1 MEKLQIRVSVLSQ
14 LNKIAKKVSIHD
26 RSKQPTII
34 RTYYAKHLFNKITL
48 GAQSILAIIKAG
60 LSESEE
66 IQLLDASSIASIT
79 RDIIE
84 GYTVFQY
91 LCIDNI
97 SQDELDFRLNLM
109 TYHHG
114 YDVIKLSK
122 LFGFDENDEL
132 NYAMHLQNKFSAMSL
147 EKNAIFNAL
156 DRKTQ
161 KRLLDGE
168 KAYYWGTKGRTKV
181 GLMSPEIES
190 GIYRLFS
197 TSVHT
202 LPLGV
207 SNSNEGILPG
217 HTHFDQLN
225 LIFLSIEVTS
235 LYLALTTKSYLSLR
249 RHLAQS
255 ITSNEKKYIKE
266 VLDSKFIDKWAQL
279 RKEYVEKY
287 YTAA

>member
-1 MEKLQIRVSVLSQ
+1 MEKLQIRVNVLNQ
-14 LNKIAKKVSIHD
+14 LSKIAKKITIHD
-26 RSKQPTII
+26 HSKQPTII
-34 RTYYAKHLFNKITL
+34 RTYYAKHLFNKIAL
-48 GAQSILAIIKAG
+48 GARSILAIIKAG

-84 GYTVFQY
+84 GHTVFQY

-97 SQDELDFRLNLM
+97 TENELDFRLNLM
-109 TYHHG
+109 SYHHG
-114 YDVIKLSK
+114 YDVIKLSR
-122 LFGFDENDEL
+122 LFGFDENDQF
-132 NYAMHLQNKFSAMSL
+132 NYAMHLQKKISAMSL

-168 KAYYWGTKGRTKV
+168 KAYYWGTNGRKKV
-181 GLMSPEIES
+181 GLISPETES

-207 SNSNEGILPG
+207 SNSNEGVLPG

-225 LIFLSIEVTS
+225 LIFLSVEVAS
-235 LYLALTTKSYLSLR
+235 LYLALTIKSYLNLR

-266 VLDSKFIDKWAQL
+266 VLDSRLIEKWVQL
-279 RKEYVEKY
+279 RKEYVER
-287 YTAA
+287 